1 MKKFN
6 NGKGKMYKP
15 AVEEIVLGY
24 LYPRLDVHVTEQ
36 RFVCTC
42 NAVCLVRHSGLIVC
56 WCPETTC

>member
-1 MKKFN
+1 MRKFN

-36 RFVCTC
+36 RCESLSGCCLTFVTH
-42 NAVCLVRHSGLIVC
+42 NILLAGI
-56 WCPETTC
+56 TY